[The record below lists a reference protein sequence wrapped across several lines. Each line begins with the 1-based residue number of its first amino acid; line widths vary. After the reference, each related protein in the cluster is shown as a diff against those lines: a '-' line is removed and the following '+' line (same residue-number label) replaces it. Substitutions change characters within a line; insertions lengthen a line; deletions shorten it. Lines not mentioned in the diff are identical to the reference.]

1 MRFTAGGMVPFEIVR
16 AGSGIAGPGGLS
28 PLALAYI
35 GDGVFELFV
44 RTALVSSGQQDPNQ
58 LHEAASRLARA
69 EAQASMVHSILP
81 HLSEE
86 EADIVRRGRNAKPG
100 HAPKSAPVTAYR
112 YSTGLEALLGYLFL
126 SGRSERL
133 LEILGMCM
141 EIGTNLVGGGD
152 GDGQGPGAQGHERHE
167 GQEGH

>member
-1 MRFTAGGMVPFEIVR
+1 MKEKRSVKFTGRGMVSFEMMR
-16 AGSGIAGPGGLS
+16 PASGTAEPGSLS

-58 LHEAASRLARA
+58 LHEVASRLVRA
-69 EAQASMVHSILP
+69 EAQASMVHLLLP

-100 HAPKSAPVTAYR
+100 HAPKNAPVTAYR

-133 LEILGMCM
+133 LEILHMCM
-141 EIGTNLVGGGD
+141 EIGTNLIGGGD
-152 GDGQGPGAQGHERHE
+152 GDGQGPGE
-167 GQEGH
+167 